1 MKNCNISVPNVRCLE
16 TRRREI
22 IDPLFAWEL
31 AVFEEGTKKNRSEVE
46 HSLAYCKYIVEIDSL
61 VKREND
67 YDSSHPLI
75 CKLGLDKGQGFL
87 KLTAQY
93 STPSIVRTSPI
104 RTLANPN
111 TSFFKSEHPK
121 YNFIRLYALN
131 KRL

>member
-46 HSLAYCKYIVEIDSL
+46 HSLAYCKSIVEIDSL
-61 VKREND
+61 VRREND
-67 YDSSHPLI
+67 YDSSHPLR

-93 STPSIVRTSPI
+93 MEIAYNSIKTTLILAASPCIETHNNLSPPTLSTLRV
-104 RTLANPN
+104 
-111 TSFFKSEHPK
+111 
-121 YNFIRLYALN
+121 
-131 KRL
+131 